1 MTVRTVLRTAPW
13 VAGLALGVVAESS
26 RHPPLHALDAVTG
39 FVVLF
44 AAAAV
49 SRFARDA
56 PGGWLM
62 LGVSATWFLGTLDPA
77 GVFWHRAPLAQLI
90 VTHPA
95 RRLWPARG
103 VERLAIAAAYGYAL
117 VPPIAKS
124 AGATIAF
131 AAGLTGVALLRAA
144 TAGRSD
150 QRSRAFALAA
160 AAGFA
165 AVLIVPA
172 GYRLDNRPVPDA
184 ALAAY
189 EIVVMT
195 CCVALAG
202 DLMWSRLA
210 QHAITSVVVDLGA
223 PSGGTLGDHLRR
235 ALGDPELSIGYWI
248 EELEDY
254 VDDSGQPVQLH
265 AGGGRAV
272 HRIDDDGQRLAVIVT
287 DVRVI
292 DDPELFRAV
301 GGAVRLALRNA
312 RLNAEVRTR
321 ATEVDASRR
330 RLLTAADEQREDIAR
345 ELSDGPMRQL
355 TSVDRLFAAAGP
367 DAEPLR
373 RRLSDA
379 RAELEDL
386 GRGIHPPVL
395 AERGLALAL
404 DELAARSAT
413 HVIASAT
420 ATRFPAAVELAA
432 YFICSEALAN
442 ADKHAQATEVRLVV
456 QGSAAG
462 ALTIDITD
470 NGIGGADSRTGSGLR
485 GLQDRAEAL
494 GGQMTIVSL
503 SGQGTHIHVELP
515 AKPTAPSGRPSSG
528 SLALE

>member
-1 MTVRTVLRTAPW
+1 
-13 VAGLALGVVAESS
+13 VA
-26 RHPPLHALDAVTG
+26 T
-39 FVVLF
+39 
-44 AAAAV
+44 
-49 SRFARDA
+49 
-56 PGGWLM
+56 
-62 LGVSATWFLGTLDPA
+62 
-77 GVFWHRAPLAQLI
+77 
-90 VTHPA
+90 
-95 RRLWPARG
+95 
-103 VERLAIAAAYGYAL
+103 AAAYGYAL
-117 VPPIAKS
+117 VPPVARS

-131 AAGLTGVALLRAA
+131 AAGLTGVAVFRAA
-144 TAGRSD
+144 TAGGSD
-150 QRSRAFALAA
+150 RRSRAFALAA

-172 GYRLDNRPVPDA
+172 GYRLDDRPVPEA

-202 DLMWSRLA
+202 DLLWSRLA
-210 QHAITSVVVDLGA
+210 QQEITSVVVDLGG
-223 PSGGTLGDHLRR
+223 PSGGTLQDHLRR

-248 EELEDY
+248 EELGDY
-254 VDDSGQPVQLH
+254 VDDSGQPMQLQ
-265 AGGGRAV
+265 AAGGRAV
-272 HRIDDDGQRLAVIVT
+272 HRIDDGGERLAVIVT

-345 ELSDGPMRQL
+345 ELRDGPMREL
-355 TSVDRLFAAAGP
+355 ASVDRLLAAAGP
-367 DAEPLR
+367 DAQPLR
-373 RRLSDA
+373 SRLSEA
-379 RAELEDL
+379 RNELEDL

-395 AERGLALAL
+395 AQRGIAPAL

-413 HVIASAT
+413 AVIASAT

-442 ADKHAQATEVRLVV
+442 ADKHAHATEVRIVV
-456 QGSAAG
+456 QGSALG
-462 ALTIDITD
+462 PLTIDITD
-470 NGIGGADSRTGSGLR
+470 NGIGGADSGTGSGLR

-494 GGQMTIVSL
+494 GGRMTIVST
-503 SGQGTHIHVELP
+503 SGQGTQIHVELP
-515 AKPTAPSGRPSSG
+515 TGR
-528 SLALE
+528 

>member
-1 MTVRTVLRTAPW
+1 
-13 VAGLALGVVAESS
+13 
-26 RHPPLHALDAVTG
+26 
-39 FVVLF
+39 
-44 AAAAV
+44 
-49 SRFARDA
+49 
-56 PGGWLM
+56 M
-62 LGVSATWFLGTLDPA
+62 LGVSATWFLGTLDSA

-95 RRLWPARG
+95 RKLWHARG
-103 VERLAIAAAYGYAL
+103 VERVATAAAYGYAL
-117 VPPIAKS
+117 VPPIARS
-124 AGATIAF
+124 ASATIAF
-131 AAGLTGVALLRAA
+131 AAGLTGVALFRMA

-189 EIVVMT
+189 ETVVMT
-195 CCVALAG
+195 CCVCLAG
-202 DLMWSRLA
+202 DVLWNRLT
-210 QHAITSVVVDLGA
+210 QRAITSVVVDLGG

-235 ALGDPELSIGYWI
+235 ALGDPELNIGYWI
-248 EELEDY
+248 EELGDY

-265 AGGGRAV
+265 AGGNRAV
-272 HRIDDDGQRLAVIVT
+272 HRIDDDGERLAVIIT

-355 TSVDRLFAAAGP
+355 ISVDRLLAAAGP

-373 RRLSDA
+373 HRLSDA

-413 HVIASAT
+413 HVTASAT

-456 QGSAAG
+456 QSSPAD

-470 NGIGGADSRTGSGLR
+470 NGIGGADSGTGSGLR

-494 GGQMTIVSL
+494 GGRMTIVSP
-503 SGQGTHIHVELP
+503 SGHGTQIHVELP
-515 AKPTAPSGRPSSG
+515 ARPTAPSGRPSSR
-528 SLALE
+528 ALTPE

>member
-1 MTVRTVLRTAPW
+1 MVRTVLRTAAW
-13 VAGLALGVVAESS
+13 VAGLALGVVAEST

-44 AAAAV
+44 AAVAD
-49 SRFARDA
+49 SRFARDP

-62 LGVSATWFLGTLDPA
+62 FGVSATWFLGTLDPA

-95 RRLWPARG
+95 RKLWPGRG
-103 VERLAIAAAYGYAL
+103 VERVATAAAYGYAL
-117 VPPIAKS
+117 IPSVARS

-131 AAGLTGVALLRAA
+131 AAGLTGVALFRAA
-144 TAGRSD
+144 TAGGSD

-172 GYRLDNRPVPDA
+172 GYRLNNRPVPEA

-195 CCVALAG
+195 CCVSLAG
-202 DLMWSRLA
+202 DLLWSRLA
-210 QHAITSVVVDLGA
+210 QHAITSVVVDLGG

-235 ALGDPELSIGYWI
+235 ALRDRELTIGYWI
-248 EELEDY
+248 EELGGY
-254 VDDSGQPVQLH
+254 VNDSGQPVQLR
-265 AGGGRAV
+265 AGGGRTV

-287 DVRVI
+287 NVRVI
-292 DDPELFRAV
+292 DDPELFGAV
-301 GGAVRLALRNA
+301 GGAIRLALRNA

-321 ATEVDASRR
+321 AIEIDASRR
-330 RLLTAADEQREDIAR
+330 RLLTAVDEQRKDIAR

-355 TSVDRLFAAAGP
+355 ASVDHLLAAAGSN
-367 DAEPLR
+367 AEPLR

-413 HVIASAT
+413 HVIAST
-420 ATRFPAAVELAA
+420 TGTRFPAAVELAA

-456 QGSAAG
+456 QRSAAG
-462 ALTIDITD
+462 AVTIDITD
-470 NGIGGADSRTGSGLR
+470 DGIGGADSRAGSGLR

-494 GGQMTIVSL
+494 GGRMTIVSP
-503 SGQGTHIHVELP
+503 SGRGTQIHVELP
-515 AKPTAPSGRPSSG
+515 VRPAAPLAWPSSG
-528 SLALE
+528 ALAPE